1 MCMRRL
7 PIIHLMYL
15 RVQVRRATA
24 VLEPLCGRLCVGSET
39 ETAAEIARLRQLC
52 AWLLSHLL
60 AYQTE
65 ARLSLWCPCQAA
77 TLYVIR
83 CVAVL
88 RLTGEAGDASRMHS
102 EMQSEM
108 NMQPEMQPGVRRLL
122 YTLNLSLTL
131 TLTLALA
138 LALALALTL
147 TLTLP

>member
-108 NMQPEMQPGVRRLL
+108 NMQPEMQQPGVRRLL

-131 TLTLALA
+131 TLTLD

-147 TLTLP
+147 TLTPP